1 MLSQEDIYLTCT
13 TSSAAFERGGKR
25 KEKFLKVSITTPHRD
40 KISSV
45 FSFIFISWVEREMCR
60 SSYNYNSL
68 WTIKL
73 GNRNCWLK
81 NTCFFE

>member
-45 FSFIFISWVEREMCR
+45 FSFIFIS
-60 SSYNYNSL
+60 
-68 WTIKL
+68 
-73 GNRNCWLK
+73 
-81 NTCFFE
+81 